1 MTRLKN
7 LKRVAFVMVV
17 SALCIA
23 SVGCSHVN
31 RQEQENNITNNE
43 KEETAISQPIP
54 STEDIV
60 NSGKDDTDAEK
71 QLEIEKIKKYADE
84 NAEKD
89 RNNIL
94 EALGNVEADN
104 RCDKAVLYIKDGYP
118 DYFSSDALLKK
129 SIEYGHYL
137 VSVYKDYEGL
147 DNGGGRYFEMGK
159 IVSEVAQDIYVGKRT
174 STDDSVTG
182 KMQELE
188 CLLQKMYDQYYGG
201 HKGEEGV
208 PDKKIRIS
216 NHPVLNKT
224 PYFTVSLSDVLSS
237 SYEEYSSPETED
249 RYLNFFEEEGII
261 YATVEPDR
269 KTDYSTKRIRGVV
282 LTTPQYEFGC
292 GLKVGLKVQDLMEM
306 DLIFNES
313 SLESIPNYSFL
324 IFLKERF
331 DCDSVYIAT
340 EVLSYDATYFNLIYR
355 FLAFVKNDRVVA
367 VSVDDSLGNLKEYN
381 PEK

>member
-1 MTRLKN
+1 MMRLKN
-7 LKRVAFVMVV
+7 LKRVAFIIVV
-17 SALCIA
+17 SALCTA
-23 SVGCSHVN
+23 NVGCS
-31 RQEQENNITNNE
+31 QKLENNTTKNE

-60 NSGKDDTDAEK
+60 NSVKDNTDAEK

-89 RNNIL
+89 RINIL

-104 RCDKAVLYIKDGYP
+104 RCDRAVLYIKDGYP

-137 VSVYKDYEGL
+137 VAVYKEYEGL

-174 STDDSVTG
+174 SIDDSVTG

-188 CLLQKMYDQYYGG
+188 RLLQMMYDQYYGG
-201 HKGEEGV
+201 YKGEVGM
-208 PDKKIRIS
+208 PDKKIWIS

-237 SYEEYSSPETED
+237 SYKEYSSPDTED

-261 YATVEPDR
+261 YATVESDSETEYP
-269 KTDYSTKRIRGVV
+269 TKRISGVV

-292 GLKVGLKVQDLMEM
+292 GLKVGLNVQDLMEM

-313 SLESIPNYSFL
+313 TLESIPNYSFL
-324 IFLKERF
+324 TFLKERF

-340 EVLSYDATYFNLIYR
+340 EILSYNATYSNLTYR
-355 FLAFVKNDRVVA
+355 FLAFVKNDKVVA
-367 VSVDDSLGNLKEYN
+367 VSADDSLCN
-381 PEK
+381 